1 MKKKL
6 AILMSAAMLIAS
18 LAGCGQQG
26 GGNTSGAGSNGA
38 ANNGAKFP
46 AGKNIEIIV
55 GFSAGSATDLN
66 ARMLAPYLE
75 DELGTSVTIANR
87 EGGGGEIGWTALAN
101 AKPDGYTMGVINSP
115 AFQRPIENPDTCQF
129 TIDSYIPVGNMV
141 TDPGVILVG
150 ADSPINSIED
160 LVAAAK
166 ANPGGVTVSVTGL
179 NTSEAR
185 AINTLAKTFDVEFQL
200 VPYDGSTEG
209 INALIGNHVQVS
221 CQNVGD
227 ILPQLAQGNV
237 KPIAVGSQE
246 RSDLLPDVPTYKE
259 QGLDFNQFSMRT
271 FCVPAGTDP
280 EIVSILEAAIAAVME
295 NPEFVKQAE
304 EANIL
309 LDYQDSASMTQIY
322 KDLDTQ
328 WRAEWEA
335 NPWA

>member
-6 AILMSAAMLIAS
+6 AILMSAALLIAS
-18 LAGCGQQG
+18 LAGCGQKS
-26 GGNTSGAGSNGA
+26 GGNASGGNAGSNGG
-38 ANNGAKFP
+38 GAGFP

-55 GFSAGSATDLN
+55 GFAAGSATDLN
-66 ARMLAPYLE
+66 ARMLATYLE

-101 AKPDGYTMGVINSP
+101 AKADGYTIGVINSP
-115 AFQRPIENPDTCQF
+115 AFQLPIQNPDTCKF
-129 TIDSYIPVGNMV
+129 TIDSFIPLGNMV

-150 ADSPINSIED
+150 ADSPINNIED

-166 ANPGGVTVSVTGL
+166 ANPGGVTVSVTGM

-185 AINTLAKTFDVEFQL
+185 AINTLAKTFDVQFQL
-200 VPYDGSTEG
+200 IPYDGSTEG

-237 KPIAVGSQE
+237 KAIAVGSKE
-246 RSDLLPDVPTYKE
+246 RSDLLPDVPTYGE

-280 EIVSILEAAIAAVME
+280 EIVAVLEAGIAAVME
-295 NPEFVKQAE
+295 NPDFVKQAE
-304 EANIL
+304 EANVL
-309 LDYQDSASMTQIY
+309 LDYQDSASMIQVY
-322 KDLDTQ
+322 KDLDAQ
-328 WRAEWEA
+328 WRAEWEVT
-335 NPWA
+335 PWA

>member
-6 AILMSAAMLIAS
+6 AILMSAALLIAS
-18 LAGCGQQG
+18 LAGCGQKS
-26 GGNTSGAGSNGA
+26 GGNASGGNAGSNGG
-38 ANNGAKFP
+38 GAGFP

-55 GFSAGSATDLN
+55 GFAAGSATDLN
-66 ARMLAPYLE
+66 ARMLATYLE

-101 AKPDGYTMGVINSP
+101 AKADGYTIGVINSP
-115 AFQRPIENPDTCQF
+115 AFQLPIQNPDTCKF
-129 TIDSYIPVGNMV
+129 TIDSFIPLGNMV

-150 ADSPINSIED
+150 ADSPINNIED

-166 ANPGGVTVSVTGL
+166 ADPGGVTVSVTGM

-185 AINTLAKTFDVEFQL
+185 AINTLAKTFDVQFQL
-200 VPYDGSTEG
+200 IPYDGSTEG

-237 KPIAVGSQE
+237 KAIAVGSKE
-246 RSDLLPDVPTYKE
+246 RSDLLPDVPTYGE

-280 EIVSILEAAIAAVME
+280 EIVAVLEAGIAAVME
-295 NPEFVKQAE
+295 NPDFVKQAE
-304 EANIL
+304 EANVL
-309 LDYQDSASMTQIY
+309 LDYQDSASMIQVY
-322 KDLDTQ
+322 KDLDAQ
-328 WRAEWEA
+328 WRAEWEVT
-335 NPWA
+335 PWA

>member
-6 AILMSAAMLIAS
+6 AILMSAALLIAS
-18 LAGCGQQG
+18 LAGCGQKS
-26 GGNTSGAGSNGA
+26 GGNASGGNAGSNGG
-38 ANNGAKFP
+38 GAGFP

-55 GFSAGSATDLN
+55 GFAAGSATDLN
-66 ARMLAPYLE
+66 ARMLATYLE

-101 AKPDGYTMGVINSP
+101 AKADGYTMGVINSP
-115 AFQRPIENPDTCQF
+115 AFQLPIQNPDTCKF
-129 TIDSYIPVGNMV
+129 TIDSFIPVGNMV

-150 ADSPINSIED
+150 ADSPINNIED

-166 ANPGGVTVSVTGL
+166 ANPGGVTVSVTGM

-185 AINTLAKTFDVEFQL
+185 AINTLAKTFDVQFQL
-200 VPYDGSTEG
+200 IPYDGSTEG

-237 KPIAVGSQE
+237 KAIAVGSKE
-246 RSDLLPDVPTYKE
+246 RSDLLPDVPTYGE

-280 EIVSILEAAIAAVME
+280 EIVAVLEAGIAAVME
-295 NPEFVKQAE
+295 NPDFVKQAE
-304 EANIL
+304 EANVL
-309 LDYQDSASMTQIY
+309 LDYQDSASMIQVY
-322 KDLDTQ
+322 KDLDAQ
-328 WRAEWEA
+328 WRAEWEVT
-335 NPWA
+335 PWA

>member
-6 AILMSAAMLIAS
+6 AILMSAALLIAS
-18 LAGCGQQG
+18 LAGCGQKS
-26 GGNTSGAGSNGA
+26 GGNASGGNAGSNGG
-38 ANNGAKFP
+38 GAGFP

-55 GFSAGSATDLN
+55 GFAAGSATDLN
-66 ARMLAPYLE
+66 ARMLATYLE

-101 AKPDGYTMGVINSP
+101 AKADGYTIGVINSP
-115 AFQRPIENPDTCQF
+115 AFQLPIQNPDTCKF
-129 TIDSYIPVGNMV
+129 TIDSFIPVGNMV

-150 ADSPINSIED
+150 ADSPINNIED

-166 ANPGGVTVSVTGL
+166 ANPGGVTVSVTGM

-185 AINTLAKTFDVEFQL
+185 AINTLAKTFDVQFQL
-200 VPYDGSTEG
+200 IPYDGSTEG

-237 KPIAVGSQE
+237 KAIAVGSKE
-246 RSDLLPDVPTYKE
+246 RSDLLPDVPTYGE

-280 EIVSILEAAIAAVME
+280 EIVAVLEAGIAAVME
-295 NPEFVKQAE
+295 NPDFVKQAE
-304 EANIL
+304 EANVL
-309 LDYQDSASMTQIY
+309 LDYQDSASMIQIY
-322 KDLDTQ
+322 KDLDAQ
-328 WRAEWEA
+328 WRAEWEVT
-335 NPWA
+335 PWA

>member
-6 AILMSAAMLIAS
+6 AILMSAALLIAS
-18 LAGCGQQG
+18 LAGCGQKS
-26 GGNTSGAGSNGA
+26 GGNASGGNAGSNGG
-38 ANNGAKFP
+38 GAGFP

-55 GFSAGSATDLN
+55 GFAAGSATDLN
-66 ARMLAPYLE
+66 ARMLATYLE

-101 AKPDGYTMGVINSP
+101 AKADGYTIGVINSP
-115 AFQRPIENPDTCQF
+115 AFQLPIQNPDTCKF
-129 TIDSYIPVGNMV
+129 TIASFIPVGNMV

-150 ADSPINSIED
+150 ADSPINNIED

-166 ANPGGVTVSVTGL
+166 ANPGGVTVSVTGM

-185 AINTLAKTFDVEFQL
+185 AINTLAKTFDVQFQL
-200 VPYDGSTEG
+200 IPYDGSTEG

-237 KPIAVGSQE
+237 KAIAVGSKE
-246 RSDLLPDVPTYKE
+246 RSDLLPDVPTYGE

-280 EIVSILEAAIAAVME
+280 EIVAVLEAGIAAVME
-295 NPEFVKQAE
+295 NPDFVKQAE
-304 EANIL
+304 EANVL
-309 LDYQDSASMTQIY
+309 LDYQDSASMIQVY
-322 KDLDTQ
+322 KDLDAQ
-328 WRAEWEA
+328 WRAEWEVT
-335 NPWA
+335 PWA

>member
-6 AILMSAAMLIAS
+6 AILMSAALLIAS
-18 LAGCGQQG
+18 LAGCGQKS
-26 GGNTSGAGSNGA
+26 GGNASGGNAGSNGG
-38 ANNGAKFP
+38 GAGFP

-55 GFSAGSATDLN
+55 GFAAGSATDLN
-66 ARMLAPYLE
+66 ARMLATYLE

-101 AKPDGYTMGVINSP
+101 AKADGYTIGVINSP
-115 AFQRPIENPDTCQF
+115 AFQLPIQNPDTCKF
-129 TIDSYIPVGNMV
+129 TIDSFIPLGNMV

-150 ADSPINSIED
+150 ADSPINNIED

-166 ANPGGVTVSVTGL
+166 ANPGGVTVSVTGM

-185 AINTLAKTFDVEFQL
+185 AINTLAKTFDVQFQL
-200 VPYDGSTEG
+200 IPYDGSTEG

-237 KPIAVGSQE
+237 KAIAVGSKE
-246 RSDLLPDVPTYKE
+246 RSDLLPDVPTYSE

-280 EIVSILEAAIAAVME
+280 EIVAVLEAGIAAVME
-295 NPEFVKQAE
+295 NPDFVKQAE
-304 EANIL
+304 EANVL
-309 LDYQDSASMTQIY
+309 LDYQDSASMIQVY
-322 KDLDTQ
+322 KDLDAQ
-328 WRAEWEA
+328 WRAEWEVT
-335 NPWA
+335 PWA

>member
-6 AILMSAAMLIAS
+6 AILMSAALLIAS
-18 LAGCGQQG
+18 LAGCGQKS
-26 GGNTSGAGSNGA
+26 GGNASGGNAGSNGG
-38 ANNGAKFP
+38 GAGFP

-55 GFSAGSATDLN
+55 GFAAGSATDLN
-66 ARMLAPYLE
+66 ARMLATYLE

-101 AKPDGYTMGVINSP
+101 AKADGYTIGVINSP
-115 AFQRPIENPDTCQF
+115 AFQLPIQNPDTCKF
-129 TIDSYIPVGNMV
+129 TIDSFIPVGNMV

-150 ADSPINSIED
+150 ADSPINNIED

-166 ANPGGVTVSVTGL
+166 ANPGGVTVSVTGM

-185 AINTLAKTFDVEFQL
+185 AINTLAKTFDVQFQL
-200 VPYDGSTEG
+200 IPYDGSTEG

-237 KPIAVGSQE
+237 KAIAVGSKE
-246 RSDLLPDVPTYKE
+246 RSDLLPDVPTYGE

-280 EIVSILEAAIAAVME
+280 EIVAVLEAGIAAVME
-295 NPEFVKQAE
+295 NPDFVKQAE
-304 EANIL
+304 EANVL
-309 LDYQDSASMTQIY
+309 LDYQDSASMIQVY
-322 KDLDTQ
+322 KDLDAQ
-328 WRAEWEA
+328 WRAEWEVT
-335 NPWA
+335 PWA